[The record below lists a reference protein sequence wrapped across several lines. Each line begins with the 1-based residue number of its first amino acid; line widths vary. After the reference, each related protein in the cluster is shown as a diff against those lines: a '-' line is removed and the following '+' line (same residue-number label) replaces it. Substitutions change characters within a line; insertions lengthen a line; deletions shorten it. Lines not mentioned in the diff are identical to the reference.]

1 MKTLIKP
8 DSPPIEMKTVK
19 MLINDYEKRIKTFCE
34 DSEIGPPLDSS
45 LLKDY
50 LTLLEFCRR
59 NG

>member
-1 MKTLIKP
+1 MKTPLKP
-8 DSPPIEMKTVK
+8 DSPPIETIVVK

-50 LTLLEFCRR
+50 LTLLEFYRR